1 MPTCSETY
9 GQGWVGEY
17 PNCTYGGFSGTVDS
31 LGYGTVLEGSTLEDD
46 WHKYFDP
53 YDVTKEDLLTAT
65 AGIDVGQLKTAWGL
79 KGKQL
84 GEVWGA
90 KTSELEGT
98 ADIARKG
105 ANVAYSGTIET
116 GLKKGLKAGESVYK
130 QAIETGR
137 LGLEQATTDIYQ
149 GLGADIY
156 AERTD
161 WKEDQRDTLNVL
173 LGMDVWD
180 DVESESDSSESF
192 DSNIQFGN
200 IEDAAAS
207 YDSGDLSFEGWQTY
221 FTYFGGVGTAPTDV
235 TQWLFGAGS
244 TGGGGGAGQYGGGTS
259 CTPEYN
265 YLGQC
270 VSCC

>member
-17 PNCTYGGFSGTVDS
+17 PNCTYEGFSGTVDS

-46 WHKYFDP
+46 WQKYFDP

-161 WKEDQRDTLNVL
+161 WKEDQRDTLNML
-173 LGMDVWD
+173 LGSDIWPEDEENANSVVDPLTCEQQGMQTCPDGTCAPWD
-180 DVESESDSSESF
+180 
-192 DSNIQFGN
+192 
-200 IEDAAAS
+200 
-207 YDSGDLSFEGWQTY
+207 
-221 FTYFGGVGTAPTDV
+221 
-235 TQWLFGAGS
+235 S
-244 TGGGGGAGQYGGGTS
+244 TCAGQGEDENPCS
-259 CTPEYN
+259 
-265 YLGQC
+265 LGQTQCPDGTC
-270 VSCC
+270 VWVDDSPGDPCEGHGG